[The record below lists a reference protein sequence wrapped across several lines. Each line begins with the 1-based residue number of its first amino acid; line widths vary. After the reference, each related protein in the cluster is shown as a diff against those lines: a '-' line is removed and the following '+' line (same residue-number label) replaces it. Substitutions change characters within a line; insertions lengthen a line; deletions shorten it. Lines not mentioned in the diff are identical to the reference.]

1 MARPR
6 TVKPRSLRHETL
18 GQAIKVVIAKNADLT
33 VDSVS
38 RDSGLDEKQIGMYM
52 RGQGNPRFDTLMKL
66 CAGLRVTPAEL
77 FHHAEEMHEK
87 RSGG

>member
-1 MARPR
+1 M
-6 TVKPRSLRHETL
+6 RHETL